1 MTKRIGTARNDIP
14 VIPKPGS
21 KTLVARGVCARRGD
35 ATVLSDV
42 HLDVVA
48 GEILALVGP
57 NGAGKSTLLSVMA
70 GDTEPSAGSVLLDEK
85 PLNRLRTVDVARRRA
100 VLPQQHSVGFAFTAG
115 QIVRMGRAPGSVR
128 RRRATTTNASPQ
140 PCPRAT

>member
-1 MTKRIGTARNDIP
+1 MGRTARRDIP
-14 VIPKPGS
+14 VIPEPGS
-21 KTLVARGVCARRGD
+21 STLVARGVSARRGD

-57 NGAGKSTLLSVMA
+57 NGAGKSTLLSVLA
-70 GDTEPSAGSVLLDEK
+70 GDTEPSAGSVRLGDE
-85 PLNRLRTVDVARRRA
+85 PLTRIRTVDVARRRA

-115 QIVRMGRAPGSVR
+115 QIVRMGRAPWVG
-128 RRRATTTNASPQ
+128 
-140 PCPRAT
+140 